1 MKIEDLESNIEESD
15 QIQVKKV
22 PPELN
27 KSRIFR

>member
-1 MKIEDLESNIEESD
+1 MEIEDLKSNIEESD
-15 QIQVKKV
+15 RTQVKKV